1 MAILSIIVR
10 QVLDV
15 VKKYIIEAILG
26 GADGLLF
33 ALIIFMAVEYLTQI
47 LVAIRNRKKSDE
59 IGFAGVAKKLSI
71 FFLVAMGNVIDG
83 LIMQSVSMIRMAVI
97 LFYLYFEGGIIM
109 NNVSILGLPIPQK
122 LKDILE
128 QFKDGK
134 K

>member
-47 LVAIRNRKKSDE
+47 LV
-59 IGFAGVAKKLSI
+59 
-71 FFLVAMGNVIDG
+71 
-83 LIMQSVSMIRMAVI
+83 
-97 LFYLYFEGGIIM
+97 
-109 NNVSILGLPIPQK
+109 
-122 LKDILE
+122 
-128 QFKDGK
+128 
-134 K
+134 